1 MSIQSEINQGL
12 ALTSLIF
19 NQSPLAEAGR
29 KKQEANR
36 MSKATDEYTAAR
48 LSAINE
54 NKKPFPYKLERTAE
68 LQKELS
74 NRRKAELELDPTPER
89 GKVYE
94 DQVRREFVTGR
105 LLETVKKHAKDAAK
119 SLAEEQDS
127 KRLTTQNFTPAMSDD
142 VKNSEVYFGKTSLGK
157 VKDLKP
163 TLQQSISNELAKEEK
178 KSE

>member
-12 ALTSLIF
+12 ALTSLIL
-19 NQSPLAEAGR
+19 NNSPLAAAGKRKGEA
-29 KKQEANR
+29 KI
-36 MSKATDEYTAAR
+36 MSKATDEYAASR
-48 LSAINE
+48 VSAINGV
-54 NKKPFPYKLERTAE
+54 KKPFAYKLERIAE
-68 LQKELS
+68 LQGELS

-89 GKVYE
+89 GKAYE
-94 DQVRREFVTGR
+94 DQVKREFHTKR
-105 LLETVKKHAKDAAK
+105 LLESVKKSAKKAST

-142 VKNSEVYFGKTSLGK
+142 VKNSEVFFGKTSLGK

-163 TLQQSISNELAKEEK
+163 DLQQSISKSLETEEK

>member
-19 NQSPLAEAGR
+19 NQNPLAAAGR
-29 KKQEANR
+29 RKGEAKT
-36 MSKATDEYTAAR
+36 MSKATDEYAASR
-48 LSAINE
+48 VSAINGI
-54 NKKPFPYKLERTAE
+54 KKPYVYKLERIAE
-68 LQKELS
+68 LQGELS

-89 GKVYE
+89 GKEYE
-94 DQVRREFVTGR
+94 DQVKREFHTKS
-105 LLETVKKHAKDAAK
+105 LLESVKKHAKDAAK
-119 SLAEEQDS
+119 SLREEQDS